1 MPALTWQDLLG
12 HAAYGALAGATL
24 AVLGQGGQVLR
35 ARYQRSLAALEA
47 DAIQKR
53 RHATAADQA
62 ANLAEL
68 SYAREKAVEADK
80 RGRAE
85 MARLQRQQQEQRAAE
100 RQLQQQQQQQQHQQ
114 IGEDGTEM
122 QDLGAA
128 SSPTSGNSSTGT
140 TNGEIM

>member
-1 MPALTWQDLLG
+1 M
-12 HAAYGALAGATL
+12 

-47 DAIQKR
+47 DAISKR
-53 RHATAADQA
+53 RHAADADQA

-100 RQLQQQQQQQQHQQ
+100 RQLQQQQQQQQQQ
-114 IGEDGTEM
+114 QPGEGTEM
-122 QDLGAA
+122 KDLGA
-128 SSPTSGNSSTGT
+128 SSSSQPNTSERVH
-140 TNGEIM
+140 GELT

>member
-1 MPALTWQDLLG
+1 MLG
-12 HAAYGALAGATL
+12 E
-24 AVLGQGGQVLR
+24 GGQLLR
-35 ARYQRSLAALEA
+35 ARYQRSLPALEA
-47 DAIQKR
+47 AAISKR
-53 RHATAADQA
+53 REATAADQV

-80 RGRAE
+80 RGREE

-100 RQLQQQQQQQQHQQ
+100 RRLQRQQQQNQ
-114 IGEDGTEM
+114 EETEM

-128 SSPTSGNSSTGT
+128 ATPTSRSSTTGT